1 MKRLL
6 IVLALLCV
14 TIPVANA
21 APLNI
26 ATVKAPDINC
36 VFDSDC
42 TITVSDTTDTITLPG
57 GSGSGF
63 LQSRTLPV
71 GEPGTPAAGL
81 YRYKYRIDLRQVAG
95 ILDIPCITSFQL
107 DVGPIVPLDYDNDGI
122 TEDVFVV
129 TQGGLGTV
137 APSSVNQS
145 GNTITFAFS
154 PAVCAGSYSGGGDS
168 SFFFGLTSQYPPRD
182 ITATIQNS
190 PDGGTI
196 NLAARAPAYPLY
208 LQKPEVW
215 HAWPESIRS
224 ILEQH
229 AAEYQLELV
238 DFASEAELAEA
249 LRDPS
254 ANPDLILG
262 PDAWSDT
269 LIEAGLAS
277 AYCLPDGCEECF
289 GANPPRWCLYAN
301 GGFSYSRNIDFQ
313 FAGLCESE
321 QCPPCLSNKP
331 PDWCQFA
338 RLNRAQAPDI
348 FQAGFARFV
357 EDQVLPVGTPIWWE
371 ADLVLANPAWFL
383 ERELAM
389 PGSLDEII
397 DLQQEYPDLVY
408 IDPAFDPTP
417 TPMRNFVDALKGDPS
432 PQPSK
437 TGILVAEAE
446 QFRTLTEEVGP
457 LFLFSLADYHMQP
470 IVQGV
475 YVNPHSEHRDQ
486 ALAVADL
493 LASPNMQVELFD
505 AAGSMPAH
513 GEAWINVADE
523 ALVDLSQQL
532 LPGVLGILP
541 GINIRDFIERPPFTP
556 PDFGNDACGLAA
568 AELYTRL
575 IDFVGADDVDRIR
588 AEFSS
593 QQFARIC
600 RAHLSRLDFGDDDC
614 AARAESTFAMSL
626 MEWRGTTGAVY
637 RAEAAARAELAACR
651 G

>member
-6 IVLALLCV
+6 IVLALLCI
-14 TIPVANA
+14 TIPIANA

-42 TITVSDTTDTITLPG
+42 TITVSDTTDAITLPG

-81 YRYKYRIDLRQVAG
+81 YGYEYRIDLRQIAG
-95 ILDIPCITSFQL
+95 ILDIPCVTSFQI

-122 TEDVFVV
+122 TENIFVV

-137 APSSVNQS
+137 APTSVNQS

-154 PAVCAGSYSGGGDS
+154 PGVCTGSYSGGGDS
-168 SFFFGLTSQYPPRD
+168 SFFFGLTSQYPPRQV
-182 ITATIQNS
+182 TATLHSS
-190 PDGGTI
+190 PGNHTL
-196 NLAARAPAYPLY
+196 NLAARAPAYPIY
-208 LQKPEVW
+208 LEKPEVW
-215 HAWPESIRS
+215 HAWPESIHS
-224 ILEQH
+224 ILERYAVEHQV
-229 AAEYQLELV
+229 ELV
-238 DFASEAELAEA
+238 DFASETELEAA

-254 ANPDLILG
+254 AKPDLILG
-262 PDAWSDT
+262 PDTWSDI
-269 LIEAGLAS
+269 LIEAGLVNT
-277 AYCLPDGCEECF
+277 YCLPDGCEECF
-289 GANPPRWCLYAN
+289 SDNPPRWCLYAN
-301 GGFSYSRNIDFQ
+301 GDFSYNRNADFQ
-313 FAGLCESE
+313 FAGLCDPE
-321 QCPPCLSNKP
+321 QCPPCLSDNP
-331 PDWCQFA
+331 PRWCQFA
-338 RLNRAQAPDI
+338 QLDHDQAPDI

-371 ADLVLANPAWFL
+371 ADLVMANPAWFL
-383 ERELAM
+383 ERELSL

-417 TPMRNFVDALKGDPS
+417 TPMRNFIDALKGDPS

-437 TGILVAEAE
+437 TGILVAEVE
-446 QFRTLTEEVGP
+446 QFRSLTEEVGP
-457 LFLFSLADYHMQP
+457 LFLFPLADYQMQP

-486 ALAVADL
+486 ALAFANL
-493 LASPNMQVELFD
+493 LASPNTQIELFD
-505 AAGSMPAH
+505 TAGYMPTH
-513 GEAWINVADE
+513 GEAWVNIADE
-523 ALVDLSQQL
+523 VLVDLSQQM

-541 GINIRDFIERPPFTP
+541 EIDIRDFIERPPFIAP
-556 PDFGNDACGLAA
+556 NFGNDACGLAA

-575 IDFVGADDVDRIR
+575 TDFVGANDVDRLH

-600 RAHLSRLDFGDDDC
+600 RAHLTRFDFGDDDC
-614 AARAESTFAMSL
+614 AERAKHTFAMTL

-637 RAEAAARAELAACR
+637 RAEDAARAELEACR